1 MPNNL
6 EDLFGR
12 FQGFVGLGNLGAG
25 GEQSPRNGR
34 VIPFVAM
41 PAMLRTVERPGER
54 IAAVLAFKDVDG
66 GVVGDKIADHIDI
79 AVPGGKVERGVTCV
93 HSGVGRPT
101 RGKQK
106 MERSGCCCVWP
117 RR

>member
-1 MPNNL
+1 MANNL
-6 EDLFGR
+6 EDFFGR
-12 FQGFVGLGNLGAG
+12 FQGFAGLGNLGAG

-66 GVVGDKIADHIDI
+66 GVVGDKS
-79 AVPGGKVERGVTCV
+79 RGPYRYCRARRQ
-93 HSGVGRPT
+93 SGARCDLCP
-101 RGKQK
+101 
-106 MERSGCCCVWP
+106 
-117 RR
+117 